1 MTGIIKAA
9 FAPNPHKRLIEM
21 SGNENDLGEPRD
33 AEFKTP
39 SNDSRTLK
47 NTLTQSHACTHAH
60 AHAQAH
66 TRLIVLK
73 RENLKRINA

>member
-1 MTGIIKAA
+1 MIGIIKAA
-9 FAPNPHKRLIEM
+9 FAPNPHKRLIEL

-39 SNDSRTLK
+39 SKDSRTLK
-47 NTLTQSHACTHAH
+47 NTLTQSHACTHA
-60 AHAQAH
+60 QAH
-66 TRLIVLK
+66 THLIALK

>member
-9 FAPNPHKRLIEM
+9 FAPNPHNRLIEL

-39 SNDSRTLK
+39 SKDSRTLK
-47 NTLTQSHACTHAH
+47 NTLTHSHACTR